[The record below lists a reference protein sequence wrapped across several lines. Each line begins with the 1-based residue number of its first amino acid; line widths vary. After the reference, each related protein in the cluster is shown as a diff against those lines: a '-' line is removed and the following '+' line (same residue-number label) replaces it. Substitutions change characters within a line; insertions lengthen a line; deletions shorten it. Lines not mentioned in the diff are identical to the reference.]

1 MKAIHVTAY
10 GGPEN
15 MILAE
20 AERPVPAA
28 GEVLIKVK
36 AASVNFADIKTRYGK
51 KGGGPLPYI
60 PGIDCTGTI
69 EALGN
74 GVEGLIPGQRV
85 IAFPSKGSYAEYALA
100 PAMLT
105 FPIPKSISDIQAAA
119 CPIAGITSLK
129 LLEDIARIQ
138 QGETV
143 LVHAGAGGVGTT
155 AIQLARI
162 LGAGKVITTAGS
174 PEKTAYALEAG
185 SDYGVCYTIEDFPA
199 KVMEWTEGKGADV
212 ILDSVAGTVTE
223 KSLDCLAPFGRLVNF
238 GNASGNAGTVETN
251 DLHSSCRSLLGFS
264 FGTVRK
270 KRPHLVRAS
279 AGKIIGLL
287 ETGRLSMKIGETFS
301 LSEAAE
307 AHTRIESRQSLGKTV
322 LIID

>member
-1 MKAIHVTAY
+1 MKAIQVTEY

-15 MILAE
+15 MMLADVG
-20 AERPVPAA
+20 RPVPAA

-36 AASVNFADIKTRYGK
+36 AASVNFADVKARYGK
-51 KGGGPLPYI
+51 KGGGHLPYI

-69 EALGN
+69 EGLGN

-85 IAFPSKGSYAEYALA
+85 IAFPSKGSYAEYAVA

-105 FPIPKSISDIQAAA
+105 FPIPESISDIQAAA
-119 CPIAGITSLK
+119 SPIAGVTSLK
-129 LLEDIARIQ
+129 LLEEVAQIQ

-143 LVHAGAGGVGTT
+143 LIHAGAGGVGTT

-162 LGAGKVITTAGS
+162 LGAGKVLTTAGS
-174 PEKTAYALEAG
+174 LEKTAYAMEAG
-185 SDYGVCYTIEDFPA
+185 AHYAACYTKEDFSA

-212 ILDSVAGTVTE
+212 ILDSVAGTVTV

-238 GNASGNAGTVETN
+238 GNASGSAGTVQTS

-270 KRPHLVRAS
+270 KRPHLVKYS
-279 AGKIIGLL
+279 AEKVIGLL
-287 ETGRLSMKIGETFS
+287 ENGQLSMKIGKTFS
-301 LSEAAE
+301 LAEAAE
-307 AHTRIESRQSLGKTV
+307 AHTLIESRQSMGKIV
-322 LIID
+322 LIIE

>member
-15 MILAE
+15 MILTE

-36 AASVNFADIKTRYGK
+36 AASVNYADIKARYGK
-51 KGGGPLPYI
+51 KGGGPLPFI

-69 EALGN
+69 EALGD
-74 GVEGLIPGQRV
+74 GVKSLYHGQRV
-85 IAFPSKGSYAEYALA
+85 IAFTSQGSYAEYAVA

-119 CPIAGITSLK
+119 SPIAGVTSLK
-129 LLEDIARIQ
+129 LLAEVARIQ
-138 QGETV
+138 QGDTV
-143 LVHAGAGGVGTT
+143 LIHAGAGGVGTT

-162 LGAGKVITTAGS
+162 LGAGSVIATAGS
-174 PEKTAYALEAG
+174 PEKTAYAMEAG
-185 SDYGVCYTIEDFPA
+185 ANYAACYTKEDFSE
-199 KVMEWTEGKGADV
+199 KVMEWTEGKGADI
-212 ILDSVAGTVTE
+212 ILDSVAGTVTG

-238 GNASGNAGTVETN
+238 GNASGSAGTVQTS

-270 KRPHLVRAS
+270 KKPHLVKNS
-279 AGKIIGLL
+279 AERVIEFL
-287 ETGRLSMKIGETFS
+287 ENGQLSMKVGKTFS
-301 LSEAAE
+301 LAEAAE
-307 AHTRIESRQSLGKTV
+307 AHTWIESRQSKGKTV
-322 LIID
+322 LIIE

>member
-1 MKAIHVTAY
+1 MKAIHVTKY
-10 GGPEN
+10 GGSEN

-36 AASVNFADIKTRYGK
+36 AASVNFADIKARYGK

-74 GVEGLIPGQRV
+74 GVKGLIPGQRV
-85 IAFPSKGSYAEYALA
+85 IAFPSKGSYAEYAVA

-105 FPIPKSISDIQAAA
+105 FPIPINISDIQAAA
-119 CPIAGITSLK
+119 FPIAGITSLK
-129 LLEDIARIQ
+129 LLEEVARIQ
-138 QGETV
+138 HGETV
-143 LVHAGAGGVGTT
+143 LIHAGAGGVGTT

-162 LGAGKVITTAGS
+162 LGAGKVIATAGS
-174 PEKTAYALEAG
+174 PEKTAYAMEAG
-185 SDYGVCYTIEDFPA
+185 ADYAACYTKEDFQV

-212 ILDSVAGTVTE
+212 ILDSVAGAVTE
-223 KSLDCLAPFGRLVNF
+223 KSLDCLAPFGRIVNF
-238 GNASGNAGTVETN
+238 GNASGKAGTVQTS

-264 FGTVRK
+264 FGMVRK
-270 KRPHLVRAS
+270 KKPHLVKAS
-279 AGKIIGLL
+279 AEKIIGLL
-287 ETGRLSMKIGETFS
+287 ETGRLRMRIGKTFS
-301 LSEAAE
+301 LAEAAE
-307 AHTRIESRQSLGKTV
+307 AHNWIESRQSMGKTI